1 MRQQQQPNYAC
12 LPAAYSR
19 SAAPKPDLSQTV
31 NSTSWMNMGRH
42 RFQKKEELDREVK
55 SLSPSSK
62 KTSSSSSIFIVL
74 CITVVQILFL
84 FRLGCEIL
92 LLQLCF
98 WKLSKN
104 LAYGVH
110 LNPKPKTSVTDQ
122 IRSKYYTALFFFSSK
137 IRRIKA
143 CTQKSFVW
151 KTNVKFHIHWKL
163 TWAPR
168 LLLSRVD

>member
-1 MRQQQQPNYAC
+1 
-12 LPAAYSR
+12 L
-19 SAAPKPDLSQTV
+19 
-31 NSTSWMNMGRH
+31 
-42 RFQKKEELDREVK
+42 
-55 SLSPSSK
+55 
-62 KTSSSSSIFIVL
+62 
-74 CITVVQILFL
+74 
-84 FRLGCEIL
+84 
-92 LLQLCF
+92 

-110 LNPKPKTSVTDQ
+110 LNLKPKTSVTDQ

-143 CTQKSFVW
+143 CTQNGQRSKQSFVW